1 VKEKDGFEIWYLKFE
16 IMATIKCFEDLEL
29 CQIARALSPRIF
41 KITLIEPF
49 SKDFRFRDQ
58 IRAAA
63 GSVMDNIA
71 EGFERSGR
79 LEFINFLSIAKGSAG
94 EVRSPLHRASDQ
106 HYITEEEALVLVEE
120 FKILSAKISGFIK
133 YLNSTEFKGQK
144 FKDRTA

>member
-1 VKEKDGFEIWYLKFE
+1 MEIWQ
-16 IMATIKCFEDLEL
+16 T
-29 CQIARALSPRIF
+29 ARMLSNQIF
-41 KITLIEPF
+41 KLTKLEPF

-71 EGFERSGR
+71 EGFERASK

-94 EVRSPLHRASDQ
+94 EVRSQLHRASDQ
-106 HYITEEEALVLVEE
+106 NYISEKESLSLIEEYKL
-120 FKILSAKISGFIK
+120 LSAKISGFIK

-144 FKDRTA
+144 FKDRTG